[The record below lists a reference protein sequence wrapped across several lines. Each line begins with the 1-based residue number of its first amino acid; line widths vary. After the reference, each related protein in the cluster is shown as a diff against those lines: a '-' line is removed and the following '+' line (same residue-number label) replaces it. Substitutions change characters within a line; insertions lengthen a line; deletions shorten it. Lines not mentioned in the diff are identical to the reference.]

1 MTLEVPK
8 EIAERV
14 SLWSMKNEEAP
25 DALMLRAI
33 EQHLEDLEG
42 LRGRSEDLRR
52 GEGGEDEDMVL
63 GGDREGDG

>member
-42 LRGRSEDLRR
+42 LRGRGEDLRR